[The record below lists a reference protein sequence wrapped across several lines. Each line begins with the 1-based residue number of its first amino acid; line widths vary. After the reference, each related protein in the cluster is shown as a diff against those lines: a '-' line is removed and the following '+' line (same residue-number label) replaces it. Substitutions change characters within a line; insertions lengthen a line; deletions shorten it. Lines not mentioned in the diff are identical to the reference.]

1 MRLRVFF
8 CLKQGEYTNMNKEIK
23 IADYPCGS
31 GKTTRMIENFKEDR
45 KYLVILPMLTEVT
58 RVVEGSKDIEF
69 VQPHANDNE
78 QGTKTS
84 SLEAQLLLGNNI
96 ATTHEMYER
105 LVPMVKAGLLD
116 DYDIIIDEVPKV
128 VEMVTSK
135 SKTSIQ
141 EFYLDTGYMD
151 VDATTGLVR
160 PTMKWWQNRDDVS
173 DTLSP
178 KILNFAETGCLYLQE
193 GKMFIWALPQ
203 SILTAGRSVTV
214 MTYKSEGSMLLA
226 YLRKLELSYEV
237 SNDNELE
244 EDFRAKAAALIT
256 IEGIPALS
264 KTNFSYT
271 AQVKGMASSSYAN
284 KIARSLKNLKERK
297 LVGVDINNILLTSMK
312 DAWIKAANDNNR
324 DTEDED
330 ETPKKNI
337 KPGVFAKDSRM
348 KDVNWIA
355 NTTRGTN
362 DYMHCSHLI
371 YLYDQNINF
380 IVAWWLGDSSKA
392 FNDAYA
398 LTELIQWVW
407 RSRVRR
413 GEPITLYLPTLR
425 MRKLFE
431 EWLYD

>member
-1 MRLRVFF
+1 
-8 CLKQGEYTNMNKEIK
+8 MNKVIK
-23 IADYPCGS
+23 IEDYPCGS

-45 KYLVILPMLTEVT
+45 KYLVILPLLSEVD
-58 RVVEGSKDIEF
+58 RVIEASKSIEF
-69 VQPHANDNE
+69 VQPDENDNA

-84 SLEAQLLLGNNI
+84 SLESQLLLGNNI
-96 ATTHEMYER
+96 ATTHSMYEK
-105 LVPMVKAGLLD
+105 LVPLIRDGLLD
-116 DYDIIIDEVPKV
+116 DYDIIIDEVPEV
-128 VEMVTSK
+128 VKMVTSK

-160 PTMKWWQNRDDVS
+160 PTMKWWHHRDDVS

-203 SILTAGRSVTV
+203 SILNAGRSVTV

-226 YLRKLELSYEV
+226 YLRKLGLPFEV
-237 SNDNELE
+237 SNDNQLE
-244 EDFRAKAAALIT
+244 ENFRARASELIT

-271 AQVKGMASSSYAN
+271 AQVKGMSSPSYAT
-284 KIARSLKNLKERK
+284 KIARSLKNLRERK
-297 LVGVDINNILLTSMK
+297 LVGVDINNILLTSKK
-312 DAWIKAANDNNR
+312 DAWNKAANDNNPN
-324 DTEDED
+324 TADED
-330 ETPKKNI
+330 ETPKKNS
-337 KPGVFAKDSRM
+337 KPGVFAKGSRM
-348 KDVNWIA
+348 KDVNWVA

-380 IVAWWLGDSSKA
+380 IVARWLGDSSQA
-392 FNDAYA
+392 FKDAYA

-413 GEPITLYLPTLR
+413 GEPITLYLPSLR

-431 EWLYD
+431 AWLND

>member
-1 MRLRVFF
+1 
-8 CLKQGEYTNMNKEIK
+8 MNKVIK
-23 IADYPCGS
+23 IIDYPCGS
-31 GKTTRMIENFKEDR
+31 GKTTRMIEGFRPEN
-45 KYLVILPMLTEVT
+45 KYLVVVPYLTEVT
-58 RVVEGSKDIEF
+58 RVIEDSKDTEF

-78 QGTKTS
+78 QGTKAG

-105 LVPMVKAGLLD
+105 LVPMIKAGLLD

-141 EFYLDTGYMD
+141 EFYLDAGYMD
-151 VDATTGLVR
+151 VDATTGRVR
-160 PTMKWWQNRDDVS
+160 PTMKWWHNRDEVS

-178 KILNFAETGCLYLQE
+178 KIFTFAETGCLYLQE

-203 SILTAGRSVTV
+203 SILTGGRSVTV
-214 MTYKSEGSMLLA
+214 MTYKPEGSMLLA
-226 YLRKLELSYEV
+226 YLRKLELPYEV

-256 IEGIPALS
+256 IEGIPASS

-271 AQVKGMASSSYAN
+271 AQVKGMSLPSYAT
-284 KIARSLKNLKERK
+284 KIARSLKNLRERK
-297 LVGVDINNILLTSMK
+297 LVGVDINYILLTSMK
-312 DAWIKAANDNNR
+312 DAWIKAANDNNPN
-324 DTEDED
+324 TED

-380 IVAWWLGDSSKA
+380 IVARWLGDSSKA

-398 LTELIQWVW
+398 LTDLIQWVW

-413 GEPITLYLPTLR
+413 GELITLYLPSPR
-425 MRKLFE
+425 MRRLFE

>member
-1 MRLRVFF
+1 
-8 CLKQGEYTNMNKEIK
+8 
-23 IADYPCGS
+23 
-31 GKTTRMIENFKEDR
+31 MIENFKEDR
-45 KYLVILPMLTEVT
+45 KYLVILPLLSEVD
-58 RVVEGSKDIEF
+58 RVIEASKSIEF
-69 VQPHANDNE
+69 VQPDENDNA

-84 SLEAQLLLGNNI
+84 SLESQLLLGNNI
-96 ATTHEMYER
+96 ATTHSMYEK
-105 LVPMVKAGLLD
+105 LVPLIRDGLLD
-116 DYDIIIDEVPKV
+116 DYDIIIDEVPEV
-128 VEMVTSK
+128 VKMVTSK

-160 PTMKWWQNRDDVS
+160 PTMKWWHHRDDVS

-203 SILTAGRSVTV
+203 SILNAGRSVTV

-226 YLRKLELSYEV
+226 YLRKLGLPFEV
-237 SNDNELE
+237 SNDNQLE
-244 EDFRAKAAALIT
+244 ENFRARAAELIT

-271 AQVKGMASSSYAN
+271 AQVKGMSSPSYAT
-284 KIARSLKNLKERK
+284 KIARSLKNLRERK
-297 LVGVDINNILLTSMK
+297 LVGVDINNILLTSKK
-312 DAWIKAANDNNR
+312 DAWNKAANDNNPN
-324 DTEDED
+324 TADED
-330 ETPKKNI
+330 ETPKKNS
-337 KPGVFAKDSRM
+337 KPGVFTKGSRM
-348 KDVNWIA
+348 KDVNWVA

-380 IVAWWLGDSSKA
+380 IVARWLGDSSQA
-392 FNDAYA
+392 FKDAYA

-413 GEPITLYLPTLR
+413 GEPITLYLPSLR

-431 EWLYD
+431 AWLND

>member
-1 MRLRVFF
+1 
-8 CLKQGEYTNMNKEIK
+8 MNKVIK
-23 IADYPCGS
+23 IEDYPCGS
-31 GKTTRMIENFKEDR
+31 GKTTRMIENFKQDR
-45 KYLVILPMLTEVT
+45 KYLVILPLLSEVD
-58 RVVEGSKDIEF
+58 RVIEASKSIEF
-69 VQPHANDNE
+69 VQPDENDNA

-84 SLEAQLLLGNNI
+84 SLESQLLLGNNI
-96 ATTHEMYER
+96 ATTHSMYEK
-105 LVPMVKAGLLD
+105 LVPLIRDGLLD
-116 DYDIIIDEVPKV
+116 DYDIIIDEVPEV
-128 VEMVTSK
+128 VKMVTSK

-160 PTMKWWQNRDDVS
+160 PTMKWWHHRDDVS

-203 SILTAGRSVTV
+203 SILNAGRSVTV

-226 YLRKLELSYEV
+226 YLRKIGLPFEV
-237 SNDNELE
+237 SNDNQLE
-244 EDFRAKAAALIT
+244 ENFRARAAELIT

-271 AQVKGMASSSYAN
+271 AQVKGMSSPSYAT
-284 KIARSLKNLKERK
+284 KIARSLKNLRERK
-297 LVGVDINNILLTSMK
+297 LVGVDINNILLTSKK
-312 DAWIKAANDNNR
+312 DAWNKAANDNNPN
-324 DTEDED
+324 TADED
-330 ETPKKNI
+330 ETPKKNS
-337 KPGVFAKDSRM
+337 KPGFFTKGSRM
-348 KDVNWIA
+348 KDVNWVA

-380 IVAWWLGDSSKA
+380 IVARWLGDSSQA
-392 FNDAYA
+392 FKDAYA

-413 GEPITLYLPTLR
+413 GEPITLYLPSLR

-431 EWLYD
+431 AWLND

>member
-1 MRLRVFF
+1 
-8 CLKQGEYTNMNKEIK
+8 
-23 IADYPCGS
+23 
-31 GKTTRMIENFKEDR
+31 MIENFKEDR
-45 KYLVILPMLTEVT
+45 KYLVILPLLSEVD
-58 RVVEGSKDIEF
+58 RVIEASKSIEF
-69 VQPHANDNE
+69 VQPDENDNA

-84 SLEAQLLLGNNI
+84 SLESQLLLGNNI
-96 ATTHEMYER
+96 ATTHSMYEK
-105 LVPMVKAGLLD
+105 LVPLIRDGLLD
-116 DYDIIIDEVPKV
+116 DYDIIIDEVPEV
-128 VEMVTSK
+128 VKMVTSK

-160 PTMKWWQNRDDVS
+160 PTMKWWHHRDDVS

-203 SILTAGRSVTV
+203 SILNAGRSVTV

-226 YLRKLELSYEV
+226 YLRKIGLPFEV
-237 SNDNELE
+237 SNDNQLE
-244 EDFRAKAAALIT
+244 ENFRARAAELIT

-271 AQVKGMASSSYAN
+271 AQVKGMSSPSYAT
-284 KIARSLKNLKERK
+284 KIARSLKNLRERK
-297 LVGVDINNILLTSMK
+297 LVGVDINNILLTSKK
-312 DAWIKAANDNNR
+312 DAWNKAANDNNPN
-324 DTEDED
+324 TADED
-330 ETPKKNI
+330 ETPKKNS
-337 KPGVFAKDSRM
+337 KPGVFAKGSPM
-348 KDVNWIA
+348 KDVNWVA

-380 IVAWWLGDSSKA
+380 IVARWLGDSSQA
-392 FNDAYA
+392 FKDAYA

-413 GEPITLYLPTLR
+413 GEPITLYLPSLR

-431 EWLYD
+431 AWLND

>member
-1 MRLRVFF
+1 
-8 CLKQGEYTNMNKEIK
+8 MNKVIK
-23 IADYPCGS
+23 IEDYPCGS

-45 KYLVILPMLTEVT
+45 KYLVILPLLSEVD
-58 RVVEGSKDIEF
+58 RVIEAAKGIKF
-69 VQPHANDNE
+69 VQPDKNDND

-84 SLEAQLLLGNNI
+84 SLESKLLLGSNI
-96 ATTHEMYER
+96 ATTHEMYEK
-105 LVPMVKAGLLD
+105 LVPMVRDGLLD

-141 EFYLDTGYMD
+141 EFYLDAGYMD

-178 KILNFAETGCLYLQE
+178 QILTFAETGCLYLQE

-226 YLRKLELSYEV
+226 YLRKLGLPYEV
-237 SNDNELE
+237 SNDNDLE
-244 EDFRAKAAALIT
+244 EDFRAKAAKLVT
-256 IEGIPALS
+256 VEDIPALS
-264 KTNFSYT
+264 KTNFSFT
-271 AQVKGMASSSYAN
+271 GQVKGMASSSYAN

-297 LVGVDINNILLTSMK
+297 LVGVDINNILLTSIK

-380 IVAWWLGDSSKA
+380 IVARWLGDSSRA

-407 RSRVRR
+407 RSRVRK
-413 GEPITLYLPTLR
+413 GEPITLYLPSPR
-425 MRKLFE
+425 MRRLFE
-431 EWLYD
+431 EWLND

>member
-1 MRLRVFF
+1 
-8 CLKQGEYTNMNKEIK
+8 MNKEIK
-23 IADYPCGS
+23 INDYPCGS
-31 GKTTRMIENFKEDR
+31 GKTTRMIENFKEDQ

-58 RVVEGSKDIEF
+58 RVIEGSKDIEF

-84 SLEAQLLLGNNI
+84 SLEAQLLLGSNI

-116 DYDIIIDEVPKV
+116 DYDIIIDEVPNV
-128 VEMVTSK
+128 VKSVTSK
-135 SKTSIQ
+135 SRTSIQ
-141 EFYLDTGYMD
+141 EFYLDAGYMD

-160 PTMKWWQNRDDVS
+160 PTMKWWHNRDEVS

-178 KILNFAETGCLYLQE
+178 KILTFAETGCLYLQD

-214 MTYKSEGSMLLA
+214 MTYKSQGSMLLA
-226 YLRKLELSYEV
+226 YLRKLELPYEV
-237 SNDNELE
+237 SIDNKLE
-244 EDFRAKAAALIT
+244 KDFRSKAAELIT
-256 IEGIPALS
+256 IEDIPALS
-264 KTNFSYT
+264 KTNFSFT
-271 AQVKGMASSSYAN
+271 GQEKGMSSPSYAT
-284 KIARSLKNLKERK
+284 KVAQSLKNLKERK
-297 LVGVDINNILLTSMK
+297 LVGVDINNILLTSKK

-324 DTEDED
+324 DIEDGD
-330 ETPKKNI
+330 EAPKKNI
-337 KPGVFAKDSRM
+337 KPGVFAKGSRM

-362 DYMHCSHLI
+362 DYIHCSHLI

-380 IVAWWLGDSSKA
+380 IVARWLEDSSQA
-392 FNDAYA
+392 FKDAYA

-407 RSRVRR
+407 RSRIRR
-413 GEPITLYLPTLR
+413 GEPITLYLPSPR
-425 MRKLFE
+425 MRRLFE